1 MTHPLTDEICD
12 EIQESIWAQEATD
25 EELIKYK
32 AFYIYDRRQ
41 QLEQLCIRAAADW
54 QLEQV
59 IEWIQEHVTPDS
71 HYSEFDGNGADLWSY
86 IITDSIVDDLKK
98 AMRPQQKEDN

>member
-1 MTHPLTDEICD
+1 MTHPLTDEMID
-12 EIQESIWAQEATD
+12 EIQESIWTQEAID
-25 EELIKYK
+25 EYK
-32 AFYIYDRRQ
+32 DFYMYDRTHR
-41 QLEQLCIRAAADW
+41 LEQLCIRVAADW

>member
-59 IEWIQEHVTPDS
+59 IEWIQE
-71 HYSEFDGNGADLWSY
+71 NGQDYVYYDHSLGYEMLSLNDFIADLRE
-86 IITDSIVDDLKK
+86 V
-98 AMRPQQKEDN
+98 MRPQQQEDNS